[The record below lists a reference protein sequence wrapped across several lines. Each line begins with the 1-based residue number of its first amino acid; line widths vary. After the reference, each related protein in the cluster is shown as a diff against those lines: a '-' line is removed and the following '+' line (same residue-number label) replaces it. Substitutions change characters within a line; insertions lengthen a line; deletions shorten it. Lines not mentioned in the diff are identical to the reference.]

1 MSDHPDFL
9 EPPAFDW
16 PQAKLMRYLANAW
29 GMSDPSRIR
38 VIGRLQLSKA
48 RDYGYLEGLHDAIAG
63 VRLPSD
69 SGGVALP
76 KWIYVSPS
84 DLYSFFDRWGP
95 SQYVVAELAL
105 SPVEVRKEWGD
116 PLACKVLPDSMAAL
130 SHVPD
135 SWGVKAI
142 DGVEVPLLFGMAREA
157 INVRLQQDTAEA
169 VEQLERV
176 QRDTVG
182 AVEQLERL
190 RQESVNLQGQHAA
203 KKKEAEAK
211 QRAQKSALQKAKV
224 ELHALREKADLLQAD
239 FDARREILEN
249 KLRDLEALL
258 RLRGERMVALDLVD
272 SNDLNALVPE
282 PDRTDTRDGN
292 DFQQVLGG
300 DFSRLAPFIQARLWK
315 RDMLFSQ
322 AQLRD
327 FLALMRTNDLVVLA
341 GDSGS
346 GKTSLVRAVAES
358 IGGHCTV
365 VPVKPNWTGP
375 EDLLGYFNPIERS
388 YQATPFLRA
397 LQAAG
402 REPEVPHFICLD
414 EMNLARVEH
423 YFADFLSLLETRES
437 DPTIA
442 LYTSDEEHHV
452 VVENSLFLALEE
464 EARQRAG
471 MADGATFTDLLKNPQ
486 ANVLL
491 HQLGGFQDSES
502 VLLHHGRLRRAM
514 GALLRTPSSISFPR
528 NVRIVGAINID
539 ETTHYLSPKVLDR
552 AHVLRF
558 QNPILMDW
566 NAIEGE
572 VEHFDVNLDLPM
584 RLTAHDLGSRSSYPA
599 YDRADKNAMLLTKL
613 AQDHLDP
620 LGIEFGLR
628 AIRQSLGYVQAARQA
643 GMDDLTALDNVVQH
657 KILPKLMLDTCRIGG
672 NGTSKRELLVGL
684 RDSLQTALQGLPPAV
699 GCESSVKALDRL
711 IQSIDG
717 NNGIANYWLR

>member
-1 MSDHPDFL
+1 MSDHPDIL

-16 PQAKLMRYLANAW
+16 PKAKLMRYLADAW
-29 GMSDPSRIR
+29 GMSDPSHIR
-38 VIGRLQLSKA
+38 VIGRLQLSETGA
-48 RDYGYLEGLHDAIAG
+48 HGYLEGLHDAITG
-63 VRLPSD
+63 VLLPSD
-69 SGGVALP
+69 SVGVALP
-76 KWIYVSPS
+76 KWVYVSPS
-84 DLYSFFDRWGP
+84 DLHSFDRRG
-95 SQYVVAELAL
+95 SAHQVVAELTL
-105 SPVEVRKEWGD
+105 SPVEIREQRND
-116 PLACKVLPDSMAAL
+116 PLACKVLPHSMVAL

-135 SWGVKAI
+135 SWGVKAL
-142 DGVEVPLLFGMAREA
+142 DGVNAPLLFKMAREA
-157 INVRLQQDTAEA
+157 IDVRLQRETAE
-169 VEQLERV
+169 
-176 QRDTVG
+176 

-190 RQESVNLQGQHAA
+190 RQEHASLQDQQVAKHKDGEA
-203 KKKEAEAK
+203 KK
-211 QRAQKSALQKAKV
+211 RALKNTLQKARV
-224 ELHALREKADLLQAD
+224 ELRAVRDKVDLLQAD
-239 FDARREILEN
+239 FDSRREILEN
-249 KLRDLEALL
+249 KLRDLEVLL

-272 SNDLNALVPE
+272 RNDLNALIPE
-282 PDRTDTRDGN
+282 PDRADTRDGH

-315 RDMLFSQ
+315 KNMLFSQ

-365 VPVKPNWTGP
+365 IPVKPNWTGP

-402 REPEVPHFICLD
+402 RDPEVPHFICLD

-423 YFADFLSLLETRES
+423 YFADFLSLLEIRDI

-452 VVENSLFLALEE
+452 VVENSLFLTLEE
-464 EARQRAG
+464 EARQLTG
-471 MADGATFTDLLKNPQ
+471 MADGATFTDLLKNQQ
-486 ANVLL
+486 ANALL

-514 GALLRTPSSISFPR
+514 GALLRTPSSIPFPS
-528 NVRIVGAINID
+528 NVRIIGAINID

-566 NAIEGE
+566 NAVEAE
-572 VEHFDVNLDLPM
+572 VEHFDVSLDLPV
-584 RLTAHDLGSRSSYPA
+584 RLTANDLGQRSSYPA
-599 YDRADKNAMLLTKL
+599 YDRTDKNAVLLTKL
-613 AQDHLDP
+613 VQDHLDP
-620 LGIEFGLR
+620 LGVEFGLR
-628 AIRQSLGYVQAARQA
+628 AIRQSLGYMQAARQA
-643 GMDDLTALDNVVQH
+643 GMDDLTAIDNVVQH
-657 KILPKLMLDTCRIGG
+657 KILPKLMLDTGRAGG

-684 RDSLQTALQGLPPAV
+684 RDSLQTALQGLPPAT